1 MKVLPIPCSFDNY
14 SYLMICPAT
23 GEAAV
28 VDPTEAY
35 PVMAAVEENNVKLTT
50 VLCTHH
56 HQDHIG
62 DIPMLQERLSEL
74 EVVCHVSDKNRI
86 AQATGYVDD
95 GDAVQVGELQGRVL
109 ATPGHTTGSI
119 CYHFNEHLFSGDTL
133 FGAGCGRL
141 FEGTPAQMYSSL
153 NDRIALLPEA
163 TRIYFGHEYTSKNL
177 AFAQTVEP
185 GNENIEEY
193 RTRVGDGGV
202 TSTPTT
208 LQLEKLVNPFLRC
221 DSEEIKKTVRER
233 GGSTDDPREVF
244 AFLRQ
249 LRNDF

>member
-1 MKVLPIPCSFDNY
+1 
-14 SYLMICPAT
+14 MICPAT

-95 GDAVQVGELQGRVL
+95 GDAVRVGELQGRVL

-193 RTRVGDGGV
+193 RKRVGDGGV

>member
-1 MKVLPIPCSFDNY
+1 
-14 SYLMICPAT
+14 MICPAT

-86 AQATGYVDD
+86 SQATGYVDD
-95 GDAVQVGELQGRVL
+95 GDAVRVGELQGRVL

-193 RTRVGDGGV
+193 RKRVGDGGV